1 MRMNLIE
8 KILAAHAGLKEV
20 RPGQIVTASVDVA
33 LANELSGIAAIEE
46 FRRVGATKV
55 WNPEGI
61 VVVPDHFTPAKDI
74 RTAEICKK
82 LREWVWEQEIPH
94 YFEVGRGGI
103 EHTVLPDEGLTL
115 PGQLIIGG
123 DSHTVTYG
131 AVGAFACG
139 VGSTDLAAAWITGEI
154 WLKVPD
160 SIRLVFEGRP
170 GRHCFA
176 KDLILFAV
184 KNLSVEGARYKC
196 VKYEGSAVKA
206 LHMTGRFTMC
216 NMTAEMGGKCG
227 YIEPD
232 ETTMEYL
239 RSTPARDRKF
249 APLRDDPGTPFGET
263 REFDVEG
270 LEPQVSCPPSP
281 DQVVPVSA
289 VPKVRLDQ
297 VFIGSCTNGRI
308 EDLRLAAEILR
319 GRKVHPR
326 TRLIVVPGSQ
336 RVYLQALKE
345 GIIETFVVAGG
356 AVSTPT
362 CGACV
367 GGHMGVIADGESC
380 LSTTNRN
387 FVGRMGHVNA
397 KTFLANPAVAAASA
411 VAGTIV
417 HPDSVLTP
425 SRVAVP

>member
-1 MRMNLIE
+1 MNLIE
-8 KILAAHAGLKEV
+8 KIFAAHAGLKEV
-20 RPGQIVTASVDVA
+20 SPGQILTAKVDVA
-33 LANELSGIAAIEE
+33 LANELSGIAAIQE
-46 FRRVGATKV
+46 FRKAGAKKV
-55 WNPEGI
+55 WDPEKV

-74 RTAEICKK
+74 RTAEICKT
-82 LREWVWEQEIPH
+82 LREWVWEQGIRH

-154 WLKVPD
+154 WLKVPE
-160 SIRLVFEGRP
+160 SLRLVFEGRP
-170 GRHCFA
+170 GRYCYA
-176 KDLILFAV
+176 KDLILYAIKDRTV
-184 KNLSVEGARYKC
+184 DGARYKI
-196 VKYEGSAVKA
+196 VKYAGSAIRR
-206 LHMTGRFTMC
+206 LHMTGRFTIC

-232 ETTMEYL
+232 ETVFEYL
-239 RSTPARDRKF
+239 RTTPARDKKLD
-249 APLRDDPGTPFGET
+249 PLYDDPDTPFAET
-263 REFDVEG
+263 VEFDVEG
-270 LEPQVSCPPSP
+270 LEPHVSCPPSP
-281 DQVVPVSA
+281 DKAVPVSQA
-289 VPKVRLDQ
+289 PKVRLDQ

-308 EDLRLAAEILR
+308 EDLRIAAEILD
-319 GRKVHPR
+319 GRQVHPR

-345 GIIETFVVAGG
+345 GVIEKFVAAGG

-367 GGHMGVIADGESC
+367 GGHMGVVGDGEAC

-397 KTFLANPAVAAASA
+397 KTYLSNPAVAAASA
-411 VAGTIV
+411 IAGTIV
-417 HPDSVLTP
+417 HPDEVRTCA
-425 SRVAVP
+425 RVAVP

>member
-1 MRMNLIE
+1 MNVIE
-8 KILAAHAGLKEV
+8 KILAAHAGKKEV
-20 RPGQIVTASVDVA
+20 APGEILTAKVDVA
-33 LANELSGIAAIEE
+33 LANELSGIAALAE
-46 FRRVGATKV
+46 FRKAGAKKV
-55 WNPEGI
+55 WDREKV

-74 RTAEICKK
+74 RTAEICKT

-139 VGSTDLAAAWITGEI
+139 VGSTDLAAAWMTGEI
-154 WLKVPD
+154 WLKVPE
-160 SIRLVFEGRP
+160 SIRLVFEGRVAK
-170 GRHCFA
+170 HAYA
-176 KDLILFAV
+176 KDLILHAI
-184 KNLSVEGARYKC
+184 KNLSVEGARYKA
-196 VKYEGSAVKA
+196 VKYDGSAVKA

-232 ETTMEYL
+232 ETTFEYL
-239 RSTPARDRKF
+239 AGTPAKGKTWN
-249 APLRDDPGTPFGET
+249 ALRDDPGTPFGET
-263 REFDVEG
+263 YEFDVDG
-270 LEPQVSCPPSP
+270 LEPQISCPPSP
-281 DQVVPVSA
+281 DKAVPVSEA
-289 VPKVRLDQ
+289 PKVRLDQ

-308 EDLRLAAEILR
+308 EDLRIAAEILQ
-319 GRKVHPR
+319 GRQVHPR

-336 RVYLQALKE
+336 RVYMQALKE
-345 GIIETFVVAGG
+345 GLIETFVSAGG

-367 GGHMGVIADGESC
+367 GGHMGVVAEGEAC

-397 KTFLANPAVAAASA
+397 KTFLSNPAVAAASA
-411 VAGTIV
+411 IAGTIV
-417 HPDSVLTP
+417 SPEAVLTP
-425 SRVAVP
+425 PQVPV